1 SHELR
6 TPLNAIL
13 GWSKIL
19 RTKKL
24 DDAAF
29 AQATEAIE
37 RGARSQSKII
47 EDILDL
53 SRIISGKLRLEVQ
66 KVDLLKVIEMAVDI
80 VSLAA
85 QAKNIRLEIILD
97 SNGVVS
103 GDSHRLQQVVWNL
116 LTNAIKFTPKGGRVQ
131 VRLERVNS
139 SVEISVSDTGKG
151 ISPEFLPYVF
161 DRFQQADNTS
171 TGRQG
176 GLGLGL
182 SITRH
187 IVELH
192 GGTIRAES
200 SGENMGATFTVSL
213 PVMIVHRKD
222 DSASSISENQSS
234 AEEENSPLSTQLN
247 GLRTLVVDDE
257 ADSRDLLTAILTLHG
272 AQVTAASNVAEAV
285 EKFQTVKPDLII
297 SDIGM
302 PGEDGFSLIKKLKAF
317 NKDQKQKIP
326 AIALTAYASQSDR
339 LKILSAG
346 YQMHLAKPIEPE
358 ELLIVIANLANWN
371 GK

>member
-1 SHELR
+1 V
-6 TPLNAIL
+6 
-13 GWSKIL
+13 
-19 RTKKL
+19 
-24 DDAAF
+24 F

-37 RGARSQSKII
+37 RGARLQSKLI
-47 EDILDL
+47 EDILDF
-53 SRIISGKLRLEVQ
+53 SRIISGKLRLDVQ
-66 KVDLLKVIEMAVDI
+66 KVDLAKVIEMAVEI
-80 VSLAA
+80 VSLSA
-85 QAKNIRLEIILD
+85 QAKNIRLQIILD
-97 SNGVVS
+97 SNGFVS

-116 LTNAIKFTPKGGRVQ
+116 LTNAIKFTPKSGRVQ

-161 DRFQQADNTS
+161 DRFQQADNT
-171 TGRQG
+171 TTRRHE

-182 SITRH
+182 SISRH

-200 SGENMGATFTVSL
+200 PGDDSGATFTVSL
-213 PVMIVHRKD
+213 PVMIIHQKD
-222 DSASSISENQSS
+222 NSAFAVKGKQSP
-234 AEEENSPLSTQLN
+234 ADEEITPLSTALQLS
-247 GLRTLVVDDE
+247 GLHTLIVDDE

-272 AQVTAASNVAEAV
+272 AQVTSAANVAEAV
-285 EKFQTVKPDLII
+285 EKFRTVKPDLII

-302 PGEDGFSLIKKLKAF
+302 PDEDGFSLIKKLKIF
-317 NKDQKQKIP
+317 NKTQKRKIP
-326 AIALTAYASQSDR
+326 AIAITAYASHADR

-346 YQMHLAKPIEPE
+346 YQMHLAKPIESQ
-358 ELLIVIANLANWN
+358 ELLVVVANLANLN